1 MSDVATQYLV
11 YDRAMRDIAI
21 GLLCGLL
28 PIAILLG
35 RSNVKRFRQKL
46 FRGLEESYRSA
57 GGEVS
62 RLSLVPSF
70 EIARYKYGVWSEDRK
85 PHAGIDRSGLHE
97 ALLYVLPCIIFAG
110 VSLFGFRTAFIL
122 ADQPEFWNHKSF
134 LLLGLHG
141 DASKVAEYQA
151 GTAAAVS
158 AAFFGAYV
166 WSIIYL
172 LKRVANFDLSP
183 LSFLR
188 AATQIL
194 LACFVVAI
202 LRHVM
207 HGATTSGD
215 NKQLLTFAQPDVFLG
230 VAFLIGYFPTLGI
243 DTLVDRFQGLQ
254 LKRVDKAA
262 RLMSRTL
269 PMDMI
274 DGMESSIRFRL
285 AELEIEDVQ
294 NLATANPVLLFME
307 TPYGFFEA
315 LDWVAQAQLIVAVGP
330 DKAHRLRDLC
340 IRTVFDLD
348 NAVSNDAM
356 RPMIADILFADASAK
371 PTDPAS
377 VNALCMAIGET
388 LHVRR
393 LRQLWNVVYDVVTP
407 VGPRQAGWVPR
418 LAA

>member
-1 MSDVATQYLV
+1 
-11 YDRAMRDIAI
+11 
-21 GLLCGLL
+21 
-28 PIAILLG
+28 
-35 RSNVKRFRQKL
+35 
-46 FRGLEESYRSA
+46 
-57 GGEVS
+57 
-62 RLSLVPSF
+62 
-70 EIARYKYGVWSEDRK
+70 
-85 PHAGIDRSGLHE
+85 
-97 ALLYVLPCIIFAG
+97 
-110 VSLFGFRTAFIL
+110 LFGFRTAFIL
-122 ADQPEFWNHKSF
+122 ADQPEFWNHPSF

-141 DASKVAEYQA
+141 GVNNVAEYQM
-151 GTAAAVS
+151 GTAATVS

-166 WSIIYL
+166 WSIVYL

-207 HGATTSGD
+207 HGATTTES
-215 NKQLLTFAQPDVFLG
+215 NHQLITFAQPDVFLG
-230 VAFLIGYFPTLGI
+230 LAFLIGYFPTLGI
-243 DTLVDRFQGLQ
+243 DTLIDRFQGLQ
-254 LKRVDKAA
+254 LKRVDKSA

-274 DGMESSIRFRL
+274 DGMEASIRFRL

-315 LDWVAQAQLIVAVGP
+315 LDWVAQAQLILAVGP
-330 DKAHRLRDLC
+330 EKARQLRELC

-348 NAVSNDAM
+348 NAVTSEALQ
-356 RPMIADILFADASAK
+356 PMVADILFAEAAVK
-371 PTDPAS
+371 PTDPAA
-377 VNALCMAIGET
+377 VVTLCMAIDAA

-393 LRQLWNVVYDVVTP
+393 LRQLWNIVHEVVTP
-407 VGPRQAGWVPR
+407 VAPRQTDWVPR